1 MERSRVLAKLIRTR
15 YALFLLAFLLTLIGV
30 LFIHSTTSDGD
41 PFPSRLARG
50 QIVKA
55 AFALLGLFAV
65 TRVDYRW
72 FDRHAYA
79 IYAVLASILL
89 GMLVVK
95 LSSGGINRFIQLD
108 KLQLQ
113 PSELMK
119 IGLIVGLARYLR
131 FRKDQ
136 RRVRGLIGPFLLT
149 LIPMALVLLEPD
161 LGTSLMFPPVLLGM
175 LFVAG
180 GKPQH
185 LLLALFLGL
194 LLLPAAYFLGSSIPF
209 LHEYQRD
216 RLTAF
221 VKRDDAT
228 ARSKGFQLRQSEIA
242 IGSGGLTGKGFGEG
256 TQNTLRYLPEKHTD
270 FIYSILAE
278 ELGFVGAASVVALF
292 LSLVLLILRVAVYTR
307 EPFGRLA
314 VTGIGVA
321 FAAQSFENL
330 GMTMGLTPI
339 TGIPLPFVS
348 LGGSSLLTSFLSM
361 GIVLNI
367 AARPVRVVATKDFDP
382 KDRKKI
388 LALLEDMPAGSLQRQ
403 WPVE

>member
-1 MERSRVLAKLIRTR
+1 MKLLRLRLA
-15 YALFLLAFLLTLIGV
+15 LLAVALVLTLVGI
-30 LFIHSTTSDGD
+30 LFVHSTTSEGE

-50 QIVKA
+50 QMLKA
-55 AFALLGLFAV
+55 AFAILALFAV

-72 FDRHAYA
+72 VDRHAYA
-79 IYAVLASILL
+79 MYGVLASVLVA
-89 GMLVVK
+89 MLAVK
-95 LSSGGINRFIQLD
+95 LSSGGINRFIQLYIF
-108 KLQLQ
+108 QVQ

-119 IGLIVGLARYLR
+119 IGLILGLARYLR
-131 FRKDQ
+131 FREDQ
-136 RRVRGLIGPFLLT
+136 RQVLGLVGPFALT
-149 LIPMALVLLEPD
+149 LVPMALVLLQPD

-175 LFVAG
+175 LFAAG
-180 GKPQH
+180 AKPRH
-185 LLLALFLGL
+185 LTLALFLGL
-194 LLLPAAYFLGSSIPF
+194 LLLPAAYFLGDRIPF
-209 LHEYQRD
+209 IHQYQRA

-221 VKRDDAT
+221 VRRDEAT
-228 ARSKGFQLRQSEIA
+228 ARSKGFRLRQSEIA
-242 IGSGGLTGKGFGEG
+242 IGSGELTGKGYGEG

-270 FIYSILAE
+270 FIFSIIAE
-278 ELGFVGAASVVALF
+278 GLGFVGAAGVVIFYVLLVALT
-292 LSLVLLILRVAVYTR
+292 LRVAVYIR

-348 LGGSSLLTSFLSM
+348 LGGSSLLTSFLSL

-367 AARPVRVVATKDFDP
+367 ASRPVRVVAPKDLDP
-382 KDRKKI
+382 KDRKK
-388 LALLEDMPAGSLQRQ
+388 LLPLVEEKAAGLLENR